1 MTTVV
6 SNTNTVF
13 GLWLLVNADKF
24 DETYFQAV
32 IVEELWQH
40 YMECHSDQLWTSV
53 RINLK
58 RLSGST

>member
-24 DETYFQAV
+24 DETYFQRKAV

-40 YMECHSDQLWTSV
+40 YTDCHSDQL
-53 RINLK
+53 
-58 RLSGST
+58 